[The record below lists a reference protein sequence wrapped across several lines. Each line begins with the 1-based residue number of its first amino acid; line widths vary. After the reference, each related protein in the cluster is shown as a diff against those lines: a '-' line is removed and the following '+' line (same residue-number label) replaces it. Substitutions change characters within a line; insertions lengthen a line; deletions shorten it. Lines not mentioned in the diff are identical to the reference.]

1 MLLGYFTEE
10 AYERLLNDSENNAPN
25 YAKDEDWLPQY
36 FGRGVTFFGLSSKEV
51 GEFSPYCSFDGKES
65 DNDLINARNIYEALR
80 ITPLQASN
88 KYMWAYLCHCVPKYK
103 KYIQTRWKDSPVKY
117 RYFVPNGQDGLYYF
131 NGLSRLWWCAHLTY
145 DENSKDHYALTK
157 ILFDNQMVGK
167 DFLGTF
173 NGKNYNRMKGVL
185 QALKDFKEICGA
197 GEGIQ
202 KYFRECNKILNQ
214 NAAITMLDFLS
225 IEEIRK
231 LTYDILVKVREESK
245 VET

>member
-10 AYERLLNDSENNAPN
+10 AYERLLNDSENNVSN
-25 YAKDEDWLPQY
+25 YTSDEDWLPRY
-36 FGRGVTFFGLSSKEV
+36 FGRGVTYFGLSSKEV

-65 DNDLINARNIYEALR
+65 DNDLVNARNIYEALKL
-80 ITPLQASN
+80 TPLQASN
-88 KYMWAYLCHCVPKYK
+88 KYMWAYLCHCVPKYR
-103 KYIQTRWKDSPVKY
+103 KYIQTRWKDSPTKY

-131 NGLSRLWWCAHLTY
+131 NALSRLWWCAHLTY
-145 DENSKDHYALTK
+145 DENSRDHYALTK

-185 QALKDFKEICGA
+185 LALNEFKEICQPR
-197 GEGIQ
+197 EGIQ

-214 NAAITMLDFLS
+214 QAAITMLDFLS
-225 IEEIRK
+225 IEEIK
-231 LTYDILVKVREESK
+231 ELAYNILVSVRQSMK
-245 VET
+245 D